1 MTNDTLLDLAAEAIA
16 SADALLIGAGAGM
29 GVDSGL
35 PDFRGDKGFWNAYP
49 PHARVG
55 LNFID
60 MANPRWFKQDPELGW
75 GFYGHRL
82 NLYRQTTP
90 HAGFGILR
98 QWAERMPR
106 GCFVYTSNVDSHFQ
120 RAGFPE
126 DRVVE
131 VHGAIEWLQCSHRA
145 CDHELWCIDPA
156 GPSPVTVDETTMRAV
171 PPLPTCPACGALA
184 RPNVLMFGDA
194 EWDEGRS
201 WRQEVRFNRWRDGLA
216 GARLVVIEC
225 GAGTAIPSV
234 RRLCEYVA
242 EQFSGTLVRINV
254 REPQV
259 PHGHLGLPMGA
270 LEALRAIDERL
281 GKR

>member
-16 SADALLIGAGAGM
+16 SADALLVGAGAGM

-49 PHARVG
+49 SYARLG

-60 MANPRWFKQDPELGW
+60 MANPRWFNQDPEMGW

-82 NLYRQTTP
+82 NLYRQTTL

-98 QWAERMPR
+98 RWAERMPR
-106 GCFVYTSNVDSHFQ
+106 GSFVYTSNVDSHFQ
-120 RAGFPE
+120 RAGFSE
-126 DRVVE
+126 DRIVE
-131 VHGAIEWLQCSHRA
+131 VHGAIEWLQCTRRS
-145 CDHELWCIDPA
+145 CDHGLWPADPA
-156 GPSPVTVDETTMRAV
+156 APPVTVDETTMRAI
-171 PPLPTCPACGALA
+171 PPLPICPACSALA

-194 EWDEGRS
+194 EWDESRS
-201 WRQEVRFNRWRDGLA
+201 WQQEVRFNQWRDGLA

-234 RRLCEYVA
+234 RRLCEYIA
-242 EQFSGTLVRINV
+242 DQFDGTLIRINV
-254 REPQV
+254 REP
-259 PHGHLGLPMGA
+259 HGPSGHVGLPMGA
-270 LEALRAIDERL
+270 LEALRAI
-281 GKR
+281 

>member
-1 MTNDTLLDLAAEAIA
+1 MTNDSLLDLAAEAIA

-49 PHARVG
+49 PYARLG

-60 MANPRWFKQDPELGW
+60 MANPRWFRQDPEMGW

-82 NLYRQTTP
+82 NLYRQTPP

-98 QWAERMPR
+98 RWAARMPR
-106 GCFVYTSNVDSHFQ
+106 GSFVYTSNVDSHFQ

-131 VHGAIEWLQCSHRA
+131 VHGAIEWLQCTRRA
-145 CDHELWCIDPA
+145 CGRGLWSVDPV
-156 GPSPVTVDETTMRAV
+156 GPPVTVDETTMRAI
-171 PPLPTCPACGALA
+171 PPLPACPACSALA

-201 WRQEVRFNRWRDGLA
+201 WQQEVRFNQWRDGLA
-216 GARLVVIEC
+216 GARLVVVEC

-234 RRLCEYVA
+234 RRLCENVA
-242 EQFSGTLVRINV
+242 DAGGT
-254 REPQV
+254 P
-259 PHGHLGLPMGA
+259 GHR
-270 LEALRAIDERL
+270 RAPRKEVIADR
-281 GKR
+281 